1 MTGKELS
8 DRSKQLCSCFQQPP
22 VNIDHSWTG
31 TRPATTEARNHRTTR
46 PC

>member
-22 VNIDHSWTG
+22 LRQWTSI
-31 TRPATTEARNHRTTR
+31 TATTEARNHRTTR